1 MSNAAPVLHYLYP
14 PMKRKKRT
22 QSKRSRRLLVLTPV
36 LAIIAAGAWLY
47 APEVLRKKQVAT
59 PEISYDPHFAP
70 VPADFRDQ
78 HLDSIRSFFEKR
90 LLPEDFQGMVL
101 FAKNGEVIYERY
113 SGMANEAEGLRMSAE
128 TPVHVASISKT
139 ITAVTVLRLVDQ
151 GKIKLDEQVRTYLP
165 ELPYKGITVRM
176 LLNHRSGIQYY
187 GYFSDTLW
195 SPKRPLTNKAILQV
209 LKKHRPK
216 LYFPSNT
223 QFSYCNTNYALLAL
237 MVEKI
242 TGRSFPDA
250 VSKLVFE
257 PLGMTHS
264 FIYTPKRKA
273 EKRALSYNSR
283 SQLQEDNYLDLVY
296 GDKNLYTTARD
307 LLRFDKG
314 TYSEAF
320 LSKKIKAELF
330 KGYSYE
336 NPGKANYGLGIR
348 MREEKGKTTCYFHTG
363 WWHGN
368 TGCYTTLRK
377 DTICMIVLS
386 NHYTRRVFGINR
398 LSALFGNYP
407 FELYF
412 DPAGIKDPESEE

>member
-1 MSNAAPVLHYLYP
+1 
-14 PMKRKKRT
+14 MKRKQRKH
-22 QSKRSRRLLVLTPV
+22 KRSRKGLVLIV
-36 LAIIAAGAWLY
+36 LLAIGAAVAWSMINGEIL
-47 APEVLRKKQVAT
+47 KKHERVPAV
-59 PEISYDPHFAP
+59 SYDPHFAP
-70 VPADFRDQ
+70 IPADFRSQ
-78 HLDSIRSFFEKR
+78 HLDSIQSFFNKR
-90 LLPEDFQGMVL
+90 LLAEDFHGMVL
-101 FAKNGEVIYERY
+101 VAKNGTVVYERY
-113 SGMANEAEGLRMSAE
+113 SGIANESTGLRMSAN

-151 GKIKLDEQVRTYLP
+151 GKIKLDEEARTYLP

-195 SPKRPLTNKAILQV
+195 SPKRLLTNKDLLQV

-216 LYFPSNT
+216 LYFPYNT

-237 MVEKI
+237 IVEKV
-242 TGRSFPDA
+242 THRSFPDA
-250 VSKLVFE
+250 VRKLVFE
-257 PLGMTHS
+257 PLNMEHS
-264 FIYTPKRKA
+264 FIYTPKRKN

-283 SQLQEDNYLDLVY
+283 GQWQEDTYLDLVY

-314 TYSEAF
+314 TYSDAF
-320 LSKKIKAELF
+320 LSKAIKKELF

-336 NPGKANYGLGIR
+336 NPGMANYGLGIR
-348 MREEKGKTTCYFHTG
+348 MREDKGKKSCYFHTG

-368 TGCYTTLRK
+368 TGCYTTLRQ

-398 LSALFGNYP
+398 LSARFGNYP

-412 DPAGIKDPESEE
+412 DPAGVKEAEE